1 MEDIMHVTAKGSSPF
16 TLTNTN
22 KLLRSYDG
30 CDGLKTGSTSYA
42 KYCLSAT
49 ARRDGIRII
58 SVVMTA
64 PDSKTRFAEA
74 GKLLNYGFS
83 RCSIY
88 YDGEMPKLSP
98 VPVKGSIQTEVSVRY
113 PDEFSYLSTTG
124 EDFSQITREAQFS
137 GEIMAP
143 LEEGE
148 EVGSLV
154 YKIGERE
161 IGRMPI
167 VTAEEVEKAG
177 YLDWVNAAW
186 GAWMV

>member
-1 MEDIMHVTAKGSSPF
+1 MHVTAKGSSPF

-124 EDFSQITREAQFS
+124 EDFSQITREAQIFRGDNGAAGRGRGS
-137 GEIMAP
+137 GKPCIQNRRAGNWKNADRDGRGGR
-143 LEEGE
+143 EG
-148 EVGSLV
+148 GIS
-154 YKIGERE
+154 
-161 IGRMPI
+161 
-167 VTAEEVEKAG
+167 
-177 YLDWVNAAW
+177 
-186 GAWMV
+186 